1 MRKFFYSS
9 PPIVTPHRTDAMK
22 GRYSE
27 AFLQLEGLLVTGND
41 VIGTGRVPLV
51 EMILV

>member
-1 MRKFFYSS
+1 
-9 PPIVTPHRTDAMK
+9 MK

-27 AFLQLEGLLVTGND
+27 AFLQLEGLLVTGDD
-41 VIGTGRVPLV
+41 VIGAGRVPRVPLV